1 MPTDSEN
8 VRLSAQNGSDR
19 RTVRTTRLTPTRTL
33 SEFHAPRR
41 LARKCELTEINMACL
56 FRCVDAVPSIPR
68 EVLMRILALA
78 ILTTVTVLTAAPIL
92 AQTYSPDYPVCL
104 QAYRWGGSDF
114 ECGYTSLAQC
124 AMSASGRSAECI
136 INPYFASAQ
145 VPREPHYRRHRRV
158 Y

>member
-1 MPTDSEN
+1 
-8 VRLSAQNGSDR
+8 
-19 RTVRTTRLTPTRTL
+19 
-33 SEFHAPRR
+33 
-41 LARKCELTEINMACL
+41 
-56 FRCVDAVPSIPR
+56 
-68 EVLMRILALA
+68 MRIPALA
-78 ILTTVTVLTAAPIL
+78 ILTTVTVLTAAPTL

-104 QAYRWGGSDF
+104 QAYRWGGSDI

-124 AMSASGRSAECI
+124 AMSASGRGAECL